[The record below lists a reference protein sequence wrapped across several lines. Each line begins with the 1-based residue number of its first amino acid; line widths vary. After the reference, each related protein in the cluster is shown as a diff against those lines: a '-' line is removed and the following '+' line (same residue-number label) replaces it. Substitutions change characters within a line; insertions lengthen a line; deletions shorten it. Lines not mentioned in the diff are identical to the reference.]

1 MSDIFNERAMQRLF
15 SNMNQ
20 HVPVKRRTLRQ
31 LLQDG
36 DPSYVGKDGRTYR
49 IDRKELQLLSELVDD
64 EDQGRLKL
72 PILIMTDTSYGDG
85 YWKVIGTLEVRVL
98 SQLINRTP
106 EKDDEMR
113 VFYPYLKDIRDKLP
127 TATNTVF
134 SY

>member
-20 HVPVKRRTLRQ
+20 HVPVKRRSLGQ
-31 LLQDG
+31 LLQDS

-49 IDRKELQLLSELVDD
+49 INRNELDILAELLDPD
-64 EDQGRLKL
+64 ERVRLKL

-85 YWKVIGTLEVRVL
+85 YWKVIGTLEVKVL

-113 VFYPYLKDIRDKLP
+113 VFYPYLKEIRDKLP

>member
-31 LLQDG
+31 LLQDS
-36 DPSYVGKDGRTYR
+36 DPSYVGKDGRAYR
-49 IDRKELQLLSELVDD
+49 IDRKELEFLSELVDED
-64 EDQGRLKL
+64 DQGRLKL

>member
-1 MSDIFNERAMQRLF
+1 MTDIFNEKAMQRLF

-20 HVPVKRRTLRQ
+20 HVPVRRRSLQQ
-31 LLQDG
+31 LLLDA
-36 DPSYVGKDGRTYR
+36 DPSYVGKDGRSYKL
-49 IDRKELQLLSELVDD
+49 DRKELLFLSELVD
-64 EDQGRLKL
+64 ESERSRLKL

-85 YWKVIGTLEVRVL
+85 YWKVIGTLEVKVL

-113 VFYPYLKDIRDKLP
+113 VFYPYLKEIRDKLP
-127 TATNTVF
+127 TTTNTVF